1 MAGQARAAMRD
12 ETAGIGPRR
21 AALDVVAELVGGRR
35 SGALD
40 DLLDAFCA
48 REGLDARDAG
58 LARAIAVATFR
69 HLGALKGSLGRRL
82 NEGLPEDQPRLL
94 ALLATGAAQIVHL
107 SVPDHAVVDL
117 AVRLSRETDS
127 LAHLGG
133 LVNAVLR
140 RVVRE
145 RAEIRAEGEADPVR
159 AGAPAWLAERWTAA
173 YGAEAT
179 RGIGQRHLRGGAL
192 DLTPRADAEA
202 WAGRLGA
209 ALLPTGSLRLEA
221 RTPVPELPGYA
232 EGAWWVQ
239 DAAAA
244 LPAHL
249 LAARAGERVADLCA
263 APGGK
268 TAQLAATGAV
278 VTAVDRSA
286 ARLKRLSANLDRL
299 GLAAEVVVA
308 DALALPED
316 APFDAVLLDAPCT
329 ATGTLRRH
337 PDVAWT
343 KHPGDL
349 ARLADLQARLLAKA
363 ARLVRPGG
371 RLVYCVCSLEPEE
384 GEAQAAAFLAR
395 HPDFAVAPAEAAE
408 VGGRAELLRPDG
420 TLRTLPAHLA
430 ELGGLD
436 GFYAVRLARRG

>member
-1 MAGQARAAMRD
+1 VAGQAGAAMRD
-12 ETAGIGPRR
+12 ETAGLGPRR
-21 AALDVVAELVGGRR
+21 AALHAVAELLGGRR

-40 DLLDAFCA
+40 DLLAIHGT
-48 REGLDARDAG
+48 RERLDPRDAA

-69 HLGALKGSLGRRL
+69 HLGALRASLGRRL

-107 SVPDHAVVDL
+107 NVPDHAAVDL
-117 AVRLSRETDS
+117 SVRLAREADD
-127 LAHLGG
+127 LARLGG

-145 RAEIRAEGEADPVR
+145 RDAVRAEGEADPIR
-159 AGAPAWLAERWTAA
+159 AGAPGWLAARWEAA
-173 YGAEAT
+173 YGAETA
-179 RGIGQRHLRGGAL
+179 RGIGAGHLAGAAL
-192 DLTPRADAEA
+192 DLTPRTDAET

-209 ALLPTGSLRLEA
+209 TLLPTGTLRLDA
-221 RTPVPELPGYA
+221 RTPVPDLPGYA

-244 LPAHL
+244 LPARL
-249 LAARAGERVADLCA
+249 LAVAVGERVADLCA

-268 TAQLAATGAV
+268 TAQLAAAGAV
-278 VTAVDRSA
+278 VTAVDRSSV
-286 ARLKRLSANLDRL
+286 RLKRLSDNLERL
-299 GLAAEVVVA
+299 GLAAEIVTA
-308 DALALPED
+308 DALALPDDE
-316 APFDAVLLDAPCT
+316 PFDAVLLDAPCT

-343 KHPGDL
+343 KSPGDL
-349 ARLADLQARLLAKA
+349 ARLADLQARLLDKA

-384 GEAQAAAFLAR
+384 GEAQVPGFLAR
-395 HPDFAVAPAEAAE
+395 NPDYAPAPIRADE
-408 VGGRAELLRPDG
+408 VGGRSELLRPDG
-420 TLRTLPAHLA
+420 TLRSLPAHLGA
-430 ELGGLD
+430 FGGLD
-436 GFYAVRLARRG
+436 GFFAARFTRG